1 MTNQTLLDLEVCMP
15 DKIQPRLYSMMKLNS
30 KIQPRLH
37 NMVKFN
43 QKILAL
49 YWIKLESCQFQ
60 NPSMI
65 TQHGDIQLEDY
76 QNEKRSLFWHHTDL
90 NWNLANFKIQP

>member
-15 DKIQPRLYSMMKLNS
+15 DKIQPRLYSMMKFNS

-60 NPSMI
+60 NTTMI
-65 TQHGDIQLEDY
+65 AQHGEIQLEDY
-76 QNEKRSLFWHHTDL
+76 LNEKMFTI
-90 NWNLANFKIQP
+90 LAPY